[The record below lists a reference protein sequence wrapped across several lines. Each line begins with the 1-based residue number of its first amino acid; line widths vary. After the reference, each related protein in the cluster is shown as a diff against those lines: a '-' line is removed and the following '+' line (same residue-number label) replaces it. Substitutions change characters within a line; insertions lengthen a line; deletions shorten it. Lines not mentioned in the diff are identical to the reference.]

1 MQRVAK
7 GELWVTV
14 SSHVGWVSASLYLL
28 SLRGALGFVRTTMM
42 YCHSAYL
49 KTKAERWAVY
59 LLTHYSQVTII
70 FFWGK
75 ATPPS
80 YHFFLMMVRAGQR
93 SYLRGVPSSKIPRS
107 HLLEECSARV
117 TAVLPWSSQLNT
129 AYTHHSWSK
138 HSRALFCSD
147 CSLANRSPKS
157 KYVFPFVSVSQNFV
171 ILVFQFD
178 RIWQFPYEK
187 CFRGNPC
194 IFFLFIFLVRMD
206 SSHQD

>member
-59 LLTHYSQVTII
+59 LLTHYSQVTIK

-80 YHFFLMMVRAGQR
+80 YHFFLMMVRAGQ
-93 SYLRGVPSSKIPRS
+93 
-107 HLLEECSARV
+107 
-117 TAVLPWSSQLNT
+117 
-129 AYTHHSWSK
+129 SWSK

-194 IFFLFIFLVRMD
+194 IFFPFIFFCENG
-206 SSHQD
+206 